1 MHQICKME
9 VVSVC
14 WLGQGAE
21 NGRDR
26 PWKREGKVGWKEP
39 DEKRRHG
46 QTGLPGGQALSL
58 GVGFGTLALR
68 QK

>member
-14 WLGQGAE
+14 SLGQGAE

-46 QTGLPGGQALSL
+46 QMGLPGRAGA
-58 GVGFGTLALR
+58 
-68 QK
+68 